1 MLKQLS
7 RFERTSK
14 VLILGFVGLM
24 AVSLVLFFR
33 PNSGSSTLE
42 PTKSTEVLAT
52 IGGAEIT
59 VGDFATQKQNIQAQ
73 FSRFGGQVSLTQMG
87 YTDERI
93 LDGLIEKKVAV
104 QEAERLGLGASEAEV
119 REKIAKTFTDPSGKF
134 LLTDASGKLDMS
146 KYQERVGDV
155 GIFERGVA
163 EDIAREKLEAFV
175 AASVRIS
182 EDEVQQE
189 YKRKNTNFDL
199 TYVIVSADKLAE
211 KIQPTDEELKTYYEK
226 HKTDYNIL
234 VPQKKIKYVFIDQ
247 DKSGQKLQI
256 SDKELHD
263 EYDGLKPEFKQAGV
277 KVQQIVLK
285 VARPDLDAT
294 VKAKADDLVAKARGA
309 QETTTENAFAE
320 LARGN
325 SEDPTTAKNGGR
337 VDGIVKKN
345 PNKSDDPYQQVLEL
359 QPGEVT
365 EAIKYKNAYYILRR
379 GEAVPKTFE
388 DAKPELLV
396 SLRNRRGYTVA
407 QKIAQRAQ
415 DRLKETKDPQK
426 VAQEFAAEA
435 NMAPADMVRETPFVK
450 PGDDVPN
457 IGSSQQFE
465 AAIAPLNNPNDVGE
479 RTGIKNGF
487 AIPMLVEQKGPR
499 IPEFDE
505 VKDKVTQAVKTEKA
519 KSQLEE
525 KAKELIASAKSPGD
539 LKAAAA
545 RLGLEA
551 KAEANYKLATPLGEA
566 GSSTLLDD
574 PLYAAK
580 TGEVLKTPIFLNQNY
595 LVIGVNTRTEADLA
609 EFAKQRDS
617 LMQSAL
623 TERKNQVFE
632 DYLSAVKRTM
642 ESNGKIKIYK
652 DVLANLIDSEEPEAA
667 PQRRPPLQLPKKQS

>member
-24 AVSLVLFFR
+24 ALSLVLFFR
-33 PNSGSSTLE
+33 PNSGSSSLE
-42 PTKSTEVLAT
+42 PTKSTEVLAKVN
-52 IGGAEIT
+52 GAEIT
-59 VGDFATQKQNIQAQ
+59 VGEFATQKLNIQNQ
-73 FSRFGGQVSLTQMG
+73 FSRFGGQISLTQMG
-87 YTDERI
+87 YTDDKI
-93 LDGLIEKKVAV
+93 LSGLIAKKVTE
-104 QEAERLGLGASEAEV
+104 QEATRLGLAASEAEV
-119 REKIAKTFTDPSGKF
+119 KDRIDKMFRDPTGKS

-155 GIFERGVA
+155 AQFERGVA

-182 EDEVQQE
+182 EDEVQQD
-189 YKRKNTNFDL
+189 YKRKNTTFDL
-199 TYVIVSADKLAE
+199 TYVVVSADKLAE
-211 KIQPTDEELKTYYEK
+211 KIQPSDDELKAYYES
-226 HKTDYNIL
+226 HKNSYSIT
-234 VPQKKIKYVFIDQ
+234 VPQKKIKYIFIDQ

-256 SDKELHD
+256 SDKDLKD
-263 EYDGLKPEFKQAGV
+263 RYDTLEPQYKQAGV

-294 VKAKADDLVAKARGA
+294 VKAKADELVNKARGA
-309 QETTTENAFAE
+309 QETTTEQAFAD
-320 LARGN
+320 LAKGN
-325 SEDPTTAKNGGR
+325 SEDPATAKNGGQ
-337 VDGIVKKN
+337 VAGVVKKN
-345 PNKSDDPYQQVLEL
+345 PNKSDDPYQKILDM

-365 EAIKYKNAYYILRR
+365 DAIKYKNAYYILRR
-379 GEAVPKTFE
+379 GESVPKSFE

-396 SLRNRRGYTVA
+396 SLRNQRGYTVA

-435 NMAPADMVRETPFVK
+435 NMSPADMVRETPFVK

-465 AAIAPLNNPNDVGE
+465 DVIAPLNNPNDVGE

-487 AIPMLVEQKGPR
+487 AIPMLVEKKGPR
-499 IPEFDE
+499 IPDFVE
-505 VKDKVTQAVKTEKA
+505 VKDKVVQAVKSDRAKA
-519 KSQLEE
+519 ELEG
-525 KAKELIASAKSPGD
+525 KAKELIASAKGPGD
-539 LKAAAA
+539 LKAGAAK
-545 RLGLEA
+545 LGLEA

-566 GSSTLLDD
+566 GSSVLLDD

-580 TGEVLKTPIFLNQNY
+580 AGEVLKTPIFLNQNY
-595 LVIGVNTRTEADLA
+595 LVIGVNSRTEADLA

-623 TERKNQVFE
+623 TERKNQVFD
-632 DYLSAVKRTM
+632 DYLTAVQRRM
-642 ESNGKIKIYK
+642 EQDGKITIYK
-652 DVLANLIDSEEPEAA
+652 DVLAGMKESEEPEAA
-667 PQRRPPLQLPKKQS
+667 PQRRPPLQLPKQQG